1 MRKSLVLGLLLTL
14 AGVVAAAPFS
24 RAQAQDQSPTR
35 SQPAAPR
42 TERERAA
49 PQPEAPDKKPS
60 AQELRAGTRIN
71 ATLESALDAQTAQPG
86 DEVTARVTKDVKQ
99 DGQVVIHKGDRLLGH
114 ITAVEAGG
122 AAGATSQLAVSFDR
136 LLQGEA
142 RSELHTVV
150 TAVFSTPSEDRA
162 RQEERMTR
170 EDPMMAPAP
179 RRASSRPSS
188 GSGGLLGGAGSTV
201 NSTVGATTSTA
212 GGVAG
217 GAGVAS
223 RSAVGSATGAMLS
236 TPVRAV
242 RVESGAQAEHQSSL
256 GSMFSTGEG
265 QLRLESGTRLRF
277 EVAARNESAPNK
289 AGSSEPPQ
297 TKKK

>member
-1 MRKSLVLGLLLTL
+1 MRKSLVLGLLLML
-14 AGVVAAAPFS
+14 AVFIGAAQII

-35 SQPAAPR
+35 SRPAAPR

-49 PQPEAPDKKPS
+49 PQPEAPGKKPA
-60 AQELRAGTRIN
+60 AQELRAGTRIE
-71 ATLESALDAQTAQPG
+71 ATLESSLDARSAKPG

-99 DGQVVIHKGDRLLGH
+99 EGQVVIHKGDRLLGH

-136 LLQGEA
+136 LLQGGA
-142 RSELHTVV
+142 SSELHAVV
-150 TAVFSTPSEDRA
+150 TAVLSTPSEDRA
-162 RQEERMTR
+162 RQEERMAR
-170 EDPMMAPAP
+170 EDPMMAPP
-179 RRASSRPSS
+179 PQRSGSRPRS

-201 NSTVGATTSTA
+201 NSTVGATTSA
-212 GGVAG
+212 VGGVAG
-217 GAGVAS
+217 GAGATS
-223 RSAVGSATGAMLS
+223 RTAVGSTAGAVLS

-242 RVESGAQAEHQSSL
+242 RLESGARAEHQSSL
-256 GSMFSTGEG
+256 GSVFSTRDG

-277 EVAARNESAPNK
+277 EVAARSESAPDE
-289 AGSSEPPQ
+289 AGSTEPPQ